1 LESIIIS
8 FDSVI
13 IALVAAF
20 WIMLPAYVP
29 NPVAAAAGGGRPID
43 GGKYFSDGRR
53 IFGDGKTY
61 RGFIIGILAGIIV
74 GIFQIFLQTHPAFA
88 FLPVHTYLSVFL
100 FSFGALLGDL
110 LKSFFKRRLG
120 KERGEKWM
128 IADQYDLVAGAFLLA
143 VIFDYSWVISTITLP
158 ILVFILILTPV
169 LHRAMN
175 IIGYIAGVKDVPW

>member
-1 LESIIIS
+1 
-8 FDSVI
+8 
-13 IALVAAF
+13 
-20 WIMLPAYVP
+20 MLPAYVP
-29 NPVAAAAGGGRPID
+29 NPVAAATGGGRPID
-43 GGKYFSDGRR
+43 GGSYFSDGRR

-61 RGFIIGILAGIIV
+61 RGFIVGVSAGIVV
-74 GIFQIFLQTHPAFA
+74 GIFQIFLQACPAFS
-88 FLPVHTYLSVFL
+88 FLPVHTYLSVIL

-143 VIFDYSWVISTITLP
+143 VIFDYSWVVSTISVP
-158 ILVFILILTPV
+158 VFVFILILTPV